1 MSLAVLLTLIERPG
15 MFGRGIYTSQVSS
28 KADDYAVS
36 INPGSWLH
44 AIFLCQVASN
54 RPHRMRST
62 CPYRTAPDTGYD
74 SVEAVLFRD
83 RGIVN
88 YPETVVHR
96 DDAIIPVAVIMY
108 ERFPFIE

>member
-1 MSLAVLLTLIERPG
+1 MPNCS
-15 MFGRGIYTSQVSS
+15 FCGILRNSFRL

-54 RPHRMRST
+54 RPQRMRST

-83 RGIVN
+83 GGIVN
-88 YPETVVHR
+88 YPEMVVHR